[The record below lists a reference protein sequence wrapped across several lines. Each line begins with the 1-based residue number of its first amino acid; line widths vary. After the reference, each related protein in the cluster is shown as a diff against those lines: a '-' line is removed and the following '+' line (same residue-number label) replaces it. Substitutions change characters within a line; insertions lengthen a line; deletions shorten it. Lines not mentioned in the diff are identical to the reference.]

1 MDKDP
6 FSTCCVVFV
15 DRQSLQDQTVMMV
28 QTETKNGSP
37 EVVGRCPAAEASL
50 TAVSVD
56 LKGGGLDEV
65 LSIGQGSE
73 VIWEAD

>member
-1 MDKDP
+1 
-6 FSTCCVVFV
+6 
-15 DRQSLQDQTVMMV
+15 MMV
-28 QTETKNGSP
+28 QTDPESGSP

-65 LSIGQGSE
+65 LSQGQDSE
-73 VIWEAD
+73 IIWESD